1 MWLADTFVHCSNA
14 NLMAGRSKV
23 KNFVRSS
30 ISDRAIACLTTASC
44 EEALTWRRGA
54 RRAQFAGDTAI
65 VTIDYRPSDPQFL
78 ADPFPLYQRLRDQD
92 PAHWS
97 AELKAWVL
105 TRYEDVKRVCLDGQM
120 SSDRLRPFF
129 ATLASSE
136 AARMEQLMRTLTLW
150 MVFRD
155 PPEHT
160 RLRRLASRV
169 FNARTIAALRSDIEA
184 LTAWLLEGIGGRSE
198 FDFIAE
204 FAGPLPALVIMDMLG
219 VPRAE
224 LARLKHL
231 SDEMALFIGSARD
244 TPDKYERAEA
254 ATREMAGLFRALI
267 AERRRAPRADLLSEL
282 VRLEENGDRLSEDE
296 LVATCV
302 LLLFAGHE
310 TTTHHIANGLAA
322 LLRFP
327 GELAKL
333 RRNPALAP
341 AAVEEL
347 LRYDGPIGAQVRIV
361 QEPQRLHG
369 RELKAG
375 ERVFLMLNAA
385 NRDPRAYDEPDR
397 LDLERHGPPHLSFGY
412 GAHICLGFPLAR
424 LEGQVALPAVL
435 ARWRHIE
442 PAAGRV
448 EWLDSM
454 VLRGM
459 KAFPIRVGS

>member
-1 MWLADTFVHCSNA
+1 M
-14 NLMAGRSKV
+14 
-23 KNFVRSS
+23 
-30 ISDRAIACLTTASC
+30 
-44 EEALTWRRGA
+44 
-54 RRAQFAGDTAI
+54 Q
-65 VTIDYRPSDPQFL
+65 YQPSDPEVL
-78 ADPFPLYQRLRDQD
+78 ANPFPVYRRLRDAD

-97 AELKAWVL
+97 PALKAWVL
-105 TRYEDVKRVCLDGQM
+105 TRYDDVKRVCLDSAM

-129 ATLASSE
+129 ATLPGAE
-136 AARMEQLMRTLTLW
+136 AVRMADLIRILTLW

-169 FNARTIAALRSDIEA
+169 FHVRSINALRPNVVA
-184 LTAWLLEGIGGRSE
+184 LTAWLMERIGEREE

-219 VPRAE
+219 VPRGE

-231 SDEMALFIGSARD
+231 SDEMALFIGSARE
-244 TPDKYERAEA
+244 TSGKYERAAA
-254 ATREMAGLFRALI
+254 ATGEMAELFRALI
-267 AERRRAPRADLLSEL
+267 AERRAQPKRDLLSEL
-282 VRLEENGDRLSEDE
+282 VHLEDDGDRLTDDE

-310 TTTHHIANGLAA
+310 TTTHHITNGLAA
-322 LLRFP
+322 LLEFP
-327 GELAKL
+327 TEMEKL
-333 RRNPALAP
+333 RRNPALAA

-361 QEPQRLHG
+361 QAEQTFHG
-369 RELKAG
+369 RAFKPG
-375 ERVFLMLNAA
+375 ERVFLMMNAA
-385 NRDPRAYDEPDR
+385 NRDERAFPDPDR
-397 LDLERHGPPHLSFGY
+397 VELERHGVPHLTFGF

-424 LEGQVALPAVL
+424 LEGQIALPAVL

-442 PAAGRV
+442 PAADRL
-448 EWLDSM
+448 EWMDSM

-459 KAFPIRVGS
+459 KAFPVRVRR

>member
-1 MWLADTFVHCSNA
+1 VPPS
-14 NLMAGRSKV
+14 
-23 KNFVRSS
+23 
-30 ISDRAIACLTTASC
+30 
-44 EEALTWRRGA
+44 
-54 RRAQFAGDTAI
+54 
-65 VTIDYRPSDPQFL
+65 VTPKYVPSEPETL
-78 ADPFPLYQRLRDQD
+78 ADPFPVYQRLRDDD

-97 AELKAWVL
+97 PVLKSWVL
-105 TRYEDVKRVCLDGQM
+105 TRYEDVKRVCLDSRM

-129 ATLASSE
+129 ATLPSEE
-136 AARMEQLMRTLTLW
+136 AARMADLIRILTLW

-169 FNARTIAALRSDIEA
+169 FHVRSINALRPNIEA
-184 LTAWLLEGIGGRSE
+184 LTSWLLGRIGERE
-198 FDFIAE
+198 RFDFIAD

-219 VPRAE
+219 APRAE

-244 TPDKYERAEA
+244 TAGKYERAQA
-254 ATREMAGLFRALI
+254 ATQEMAELFRSLI
-267 AERRRAPRADLLSEL
+267 AERRAQPKRDLLSEL
-282 VRLEENGDRLSEDE
+282 VHLEDDGDRLTDDE

-322 LLRFP
+322 LIRFP
-327 GELAKL
+327 EEMQKL
-333 RRNPALAP
+333 RRNPSLAA

-361 QEPQRLHG
+361 QEEQTFHG
-369 RELKAG
+369 RAFKPG
-375 ERVFLMLNAA
+375 NRVFLMMNAA
-385 NRDPRAYDEPDR
+385 NRDPRAYAEPDR
-397 LDLERHGPPHLSFGY
+397 VDLERHGLPHLTFGF

-424 LEGQVALPAVL
+424 LEGQIALPAVL
-435 ARWRHIE
+435 GRWRHIE
-442 PAAGRV
+442 PAAERA
-448 EWLDSM
+448 EWMDSM

-459 KAFPIRVGS
+459 KAFPVRVSV